1 MLKKIEKFNIFVVY
15 VKKMVYY
22 YTYKGDDKMKL
33 LPFNNYDLKTPK
45 ILEELNEASRSLA
58 ELKGFANSIPNQ
70 HILINAITIN
80 EAKDSSEIE
89 NIVTTHDSIYK
100 VLTES
105 GFKEEAAKE
114 VVNYRKAIWRGY
126 EIIKEKE
133 FISTN
138 ILVELQSMIEPNKTG
153 VRKTMGTN
161 LVNSVTGEIIYTPPQ
176 TENEIRDLLKNLENY
191 INDMNG
197 DTDPLIKMALIHY
210 QFESIHPFY
219 DGNGRT
225 GRILNVLYL
234 VLNKLLDSPI
244 LYLSNYINKNKG
256 DYYRLFNEFREND
269 NYEDWI
275 IFILRG
281 ICETSKNTIE
291 LIKRIQELM
300 ISYKEEFVLKIPKI
314 YSDELLDSLFY
325 EVYTRINYI
334 EDKCAVTRQTAASY
348 LNQLVDAG
356 LLECEKI
363 GRESIYKNT
372 RLIDLL
378 KKF

>member
-1 MLKKIEKFNIFVVY
+1 
-15 VKKMVYY
+15 
-22 YTYKGDDKMKL
+22 MKL
-33 LPFNNYDLKTPK
+33 LPFNDYDLKTPR
-45 ILEELNEASRSLA
+45 ILESLNEASRSLA

-70 HILINAITIN
+70 YILINAITIN

-105 GFKEEAAKE
+105 GFKDESAKE
-114 VVNYRKAIWRGY
+114 VVDYRSAIWRGY

-138 ILVELQSMIEPNKTG
+138 ILVELQGMIEHNKAG
-153 VRKTMGTN
+153 IRKNPGTK
-161 LVNSVTGEIIYTPPQ
+161 LINSKTSEVIYTPPQ
-176 TENEIRDLLKNLENY
+176 DEKEIRDLLKNLEDY
-191 INDMNG
+191 INEND
-197 DTDPLIKMALIHY
+197 DVDPLIKMALIHY

-234 VLNKLLDSPI
+234 VLNNLLDSPI
-244 LYLSNYINKNKG
+244 LYLSNYINKNK
-256 DYYRLFNEFREND
+256 DEYYRLFTEFRENS

-275 IFILRG
+275 IYILKG
-281 ICETSKNTIE
+281 IEETSKNTIE
-291 LIKRIQELM
+291 LIKLIQEEM
-300 ISYKEEFVLKIPKI
+300 EAYKEDFITKLPKI
-314 YSDELLDSLFY
+314 YSEELLDSLFY

-334 EDKCAVTRQTAASY
+334 EERCHVTRQTAATY
-348 LNQLVDAG
+348 LNSLVEAG
-356 LLECEKI
+356 LLEFEKM

-372 RLIDLL
+372 RLINLL
-378 KKF
+378 SSF

>member
-1 MLKKIEKFNIFVVY
+1 
-15 VKKMVYY
+15 
-22 YTYKGDDKMKL
+22 MKL
-33 LPFNNYDLKTPK
+33 LPFNDYDLKTSK
-45 ILEELNEASRSLA
+45 ILEYLNSASRSLA

-80 EAKDSSEIE
+80 EAKDSSAIE

-105 GFKEEAAKE
+105 GFKDGAAKE
-114 VVNYRKAIWRGY
+114 VVDYRSAVWHGY
-126 EIIKEKE
+126 EIIREKG

-138 ILVELQSMIEPNKTG
+138 ILVELQAMIEPNKSG
-153 VRKTMGTN
+153 IRKNPGTN
-161 LVNSVTGEIIYTPPQ
+161 LVNSLTGEIIYTPPQ
-176 TENEIRDLLKNLENY
+176 SESEIRDLLKNLEDY
-191 INDMNG
+191 INNYD
-197 DTDPLIKMALIHY
+197 DDIDPLIKMALIHY

-234 VLNKLLDSPI
+234 VLNNLLDSPI
-244 LYLSNYINKNKG
+244 LYLSNYINKNKS
-256 DYYRLFNEFREND
+256 DYYRLFTEFRNEN

-275 IFILRG
+275 VYILKG
-281 ICETSKNTIE
+281 VEETSKNTIE
-291 LIKRIQELM
+291 LIKKIQEEM
-300 ISYKEEFVLKIPKI
+300 ESFKSEFIEKLPKV
-314 YSDELLDSLFY
+314 YSDDLLNSLFF

-334 EDKCAVTRQTAASY
+334 EQSCGVTRQTAATY

-356 LLECEKI
+356 LLEYEKV

-372 RLIDLL
+372 RLIELL
-378 KKF
+378 SKF

>member
-1 MLKKIEKFNIFVVY
+1 
-15 VKKMVYY
+15 
-22 YTYKGDDKMKL
+22 MKL
-33 LPFNNYDLKTPK
+33 LPFNDYDLKTPR
-45 ILEELNEASRSLA
+45 ILETLNEASRSLA

-80 EAKDSSEIE
+80 EAKDSSAIE

-114 VVNYRKAIWRGY
+114 VVDYRSAIWHGY
-126 EIIKEKE
+126 EIIKEKG

-138 ILVELQSMIEPNKTG
+138 VLVELQSMIEPSKIG
-153 VRKTMGTN
+153 VRKTIGTN
-161 LVNSVTGEIIYTPPQ
+161 LVNSVTGQIIYTPPQ
-176 TENEIRDLLKNLENY
+176 SESEIRDLLKNLEEY
-191 INDMNG
+191 INDFDDG
-197 DTDPLIKMALIHY
+197 IDPLIKMALIHY

-234 VLNKLLDSPI
+234 VLNNLLDSPI
-244 LYLSNYINKNKG
+244 LYLSNFINKNKS
-256 DYYRLFNEFREND
+256 DYYRLFTEFRENN

-275 IFILRG
+275 VYILKG
-281 ICETSKNTIE
+281 IEETSKNTIE
-291 LIKRIQELM
+291 LIKRIQKEMEL
-300 ISYKEEFVLKIPKI
+300 YKNEFIEKLPKI

-334 EDKCAVTRQTAASY
+334 EDRCGVTRQTAATY
-348 LNQLVDAG
+348 LNSLVDAG
-356 LLECEKI
+356 LLEYEKV
-363 GRESIYKNT
+363 GRESIYKNI
-372 RLIDLL
+372 RLINLL
-378 KKF
+378 SKF

>member
-1 MLKKIEKFNIFVVY
+1 
-15 VKKMVYY
+15 
-22 YTYKGDDKMKL
+22 MKL
-33 LPFNNYDLKTPK
+33 LPFNDFDLKTPR
-45 ILEELNEASRSLA
+45 ILEALNESSRSLA

-105 GFKEEAAKE
+105 GYKDESAKE
-114 VVNYRKAIWRGY
+114 VVDYRSAIWRGY
-126 EIIKEKE
+126 EIIKEKG

-138 ILVELQSMIEPNKTG
+138 VLVELQGMIEHNKAG
-153 VRKTMGTN
+153 IRKNPGTK
-161 LVNSVTGEIIYTPPQ
+161 LVNSKTGEVIYTPPQ
-176 TENEIRDLLKNLENY
+176 EEKEIRDLLKNLEDY
-191 INDMNG
+191 INEND
-197 DTDPLIKMALIHY
+197 DEVDPLIKMALIHY

-234 VLNKLLDSPI
+234 VLNNLLDSPI
-244 LYLSNYINKNKG
+244 LYLSNYINKNK
-256 DYYRLFNEFREND
+256 DQYYKLFTEFRENN

-275 IFILRG
+275 IYILKG
-281 ICETSKNTIE
+281 IKETSKNTIE
-291 LIKRIQELM
+291 LIKLIQNEM
-300 ISYKEEFVLKIPKI
+300 ESYKEEFMNKLPKI
-314 YSDELLDSLFY
+314 YSDELLDSLFF

-334 EDKCAVTRQTAASY
+334 EDRCGVTRQTAATY
-348 LNQLVDAG
+348 LNSLVDAG
-356 LLECEKI
+356 LLEFEKV

-378 KKF
+378 SNF